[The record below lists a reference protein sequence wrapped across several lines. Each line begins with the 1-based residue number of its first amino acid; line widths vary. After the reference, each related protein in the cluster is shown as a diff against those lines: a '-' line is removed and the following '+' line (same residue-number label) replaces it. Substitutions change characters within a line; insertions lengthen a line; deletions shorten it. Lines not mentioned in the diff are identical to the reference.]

1 MGILLVYDV
10 TNLDSFDHLTYWL
23 KNIQEVSFNALF
35 NNSIILV
42 NDNLMVQLITTGIF
56 LSVFLIIIITI
67 LKCKLCYNYIQS
79 YNIIY
84 HICIERFAGC
94 Y

>member
-23 KNIQEVSFNALF
+23 KNIQEVSFNAVF

-56 LSVFLIIIITI
+56 LSVIINN
-67 LKCKLCYNYIQS
+67 YN
-79 YNIIY
+79 NNTTM
-84 HICIERFAGC
+84 
-94 Y
+94 